1 MRKIL
6 LASTALVA
14 LTSVSAMAADVTISG
29 SYAIKYQNDDK
40 KTDTDA
46 GSVSSEGDVNIKFSN
61 TTDTGL
67 TTSLNFG
74 MHETGLK
81 ASSTK
86 DKLDGGTTTDKN
98 SDGAA
103 YDDLNASLSGDFGT
117 LYFDPAGD
125 DVALGGFDEKADK
138 AGEGTDSGMASGY
151 RGGIMG
157 ASGTT
162 IGYKLPT
169 VVDGLTIALSN
180 GEGAS
185 EYFGYGIGYDAGM
198 FSIGY
203 VSEASNEAKN
213 KVVSVGVNVAG
224 LSLGFDQVEYED
236 SEGSATEESK
246 VTAYGVSYTLDGITL
261 AYEMG
266 KMDDEANNSEV
277 ENHKQLQ
284 ASYAVAPGITAIVSS
299 SEIDAAT
306 DTNDKDVLE
315 LQLKLA
321 F

>member
-29 SYAIKYQNDDK
+29 GYNFIYQNDDK
-40 KTDTDA
+40 KSETDA
-46 GSVSSEGDVNIKFSN
+46 GSFSSEGDVNIKFSN

-67 TTSLNFG
+67 TTTLNYG

-81 ASSTK
+81 SSAK
-86 DKLDGGTTTDKN
+86 GDSLADNANYEN

-138 AGEGTDSGMASGY
+138 AGEGTDSGMSSGY
-151 RGGIMG
+151 RGGILG

-169 VVDGLTIALSN
+169 VVDGLTIALSH
-180 GEGAS
+180 GEGAG

-203 VSEASNEAKN
+203 VAESTNTVDN
-213 KVVSVGVNVAG
+213 KVVSVGLNVAG
-224 LSLGFDQVEYED
+224 ISFGADQVTYED
-236 SEGSATEESK
+236 ADDATAERK
-246 VTAYGVSYTLDGITL
+246 TVAYGASYTMDAITL
-261 AYEMG
+261 AY
-266 KMDDEANNSEV
+266 
-277 ENHKQLQ
+277 
-284 ASYAVAPGITAIVSS
+284 
-299 SEIDAAT
+299 
-306 DTNDKDVLE
+306 
-315 LQLKLA
+315 
-321 F
+321 